1 MAVQQKIAVGSKEF
15 TLFSNPSSIDSPAI
29 WRHED
34 ATIAPMFRPTIKH
47 TARPNSLGTNVNSKV
62 VIDVPIVTTVL
73 DRQTSTSKV
82 RGTFDFTS
90 LQNTASDVS
99 LVLAIDASIAAL
111 TALKSNL
118 IAGRTI

>member
-1 MAVQQKIAVGSKEF
+1 MAVVQKITVGTKDF
-15 TLFSNPSSIDSPAI
+15 TLFSNPSSLDSPAI

-34 ATIAPMFRPTIKH
+34 VTLAPMYRPTIKH

-62 VIDVPIVTTVL
+62 VIDVPIVTTVA
-73 DRQTSTSKV
+73 DQQTSTSKV

-90 LQNTASDVS
+90 LQNTSNDAT
-99 LVLAIDASIAAL
+99 LTLAIDASIAAL

-118 IAGRTI
+118 IAGRTV

>member
-1 MAVQQKIAVGSKEF
+1 MAVPSKITVGSKEF
-15 TLFSNPSSIDSPAI
+15 TLYSNPSSLDSPAI

-34 ATIAPMFRPTIKH
+34 VTLAPMYRPTIKH
-47 TARPNSLGTNVNSKV
+47 TARPNSVGTNVNSKV
-62 VIDVPIVTTVL
+62 VIDVPIVTTVS
-73 DRQTSTSKV
+73 DQQTSTSKV

-90 LQNTASDVS
+90 LQNTASDAN
-99 LVLAIDASIAAL
+99 LTLAIDASIAAL